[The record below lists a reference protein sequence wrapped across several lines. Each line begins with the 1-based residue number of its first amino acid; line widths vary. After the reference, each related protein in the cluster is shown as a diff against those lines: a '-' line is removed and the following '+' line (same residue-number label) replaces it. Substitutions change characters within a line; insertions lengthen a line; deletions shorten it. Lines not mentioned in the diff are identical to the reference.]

1 MWGMNLFL
9 LDQETA
15 RDMLV
20 GCAPLPD
27 RTPGLQA

>member
-9 LDQETA
+9 LDEETA

-20 GCAPLPD
+20 ACGLLPD